1 MAHADTVIDDT
12 VFHLEDDHG
21 HAE

>member
-12 VFHLEDDHG
+12 IFHLEDDHG
-21 HAE
+21 HA